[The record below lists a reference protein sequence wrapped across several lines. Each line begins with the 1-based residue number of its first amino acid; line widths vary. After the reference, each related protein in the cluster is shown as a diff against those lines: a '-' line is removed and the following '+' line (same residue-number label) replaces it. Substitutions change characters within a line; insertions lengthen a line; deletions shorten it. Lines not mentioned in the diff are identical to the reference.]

1 MIRFNKIP
9 EDVHPKIGLLTD
21 LFMEDS
27 NIVFAYLFGG
37 LARNQRKPL
46 SDVDLGIYVKNV
58 KKLDY
63 LSLLRK
69 ISETLCTDE
78 VDLVVLNSAP
88 NSLAGRIIQTRKLL
102 IDKEPFLRH
111 KYESQTLREFF
122 DFSIKE
128 REILKRRYG
137 IG

>member
-9 EDVHPKIGLLTD
+9 EDIHQKIGLLTD

-27 NIVFAYLFGG
+27 NIVFVYLFGG
-37 LARNQRKPL
+37 LARDQRKPL
-46 SDVDLGIYVKNV
+46 SDVDLGIYVKDL

-63 LSLLRK
+63 LSLFGK

-78 VDLVVLNSAP
+78 IDLVVLNSAP
-88 NSLAGRIIQTRKLL
+88 ISLAGRSLQTRKVLV
-102 IDKEPFLRH
+102 DKDPFLRH

-122 DFSIKE
+122 DFAIKE
-128 REILKRRYG
+128 KAILHGRYG

>member
-9 EDVHPKIGLLTD
+9 EDIDSRIGLLTN

-37 LARNQRKPL
+37 LARGQKKPL
-46 SDVDLGIYVKNV
+46 SDVDLAIYVKSL
-58 KKLDY
+58 KELDY
-63 LSLLRK
+63 LSLFGK
-69 ISETLCTDE
+69 ISEVLCTDE
-78 VDLVVLNSAP
+78 VDLVVLNSIP
-88 NSLAGRIIQTRKLL
+88 ISLAGRSLQTRKVLV
-102 IDKEPFLRH
+102 DKDPFLRH

-122 DFSIKE
+122 DFAVKE
-128 REILKRRYG
+128 KEILHGRYG